1 MKAAEAA
8 LLELHA
14 LHGIEFADIPHVLL
28 VPPGLLQPL
37 DVVVVRLRVLNPAED
52 GLVLVCDLL
61 ELPLAALTVQ
71 RGMALSPLSPHAGA
85 VGSDSDSCGSLHAGA
100 LVPLHDV
107 RHLLEEQAVLALDGG
122 VALLQQRLLLSI
134 ALQMTLRRG
143 RLVVDGALHVPQLA
157 LVILLHLLNVSLV
170 ASLVADR
177 HRPPS
182 AIHCDATSSTCE
194 AAAVPRRATG
204 APCAFAA
211 A

>member
-100 LVPLHDV
+100 LVPLGKRGQWETLGESCTRETGGDDPTLLRNAGAYLHDV

-143 RLVVDGALHVPQLA
+143 RLVVDGALHVPQLRWYGG
-157 LVILLHLLNVSLV
+157 NDCVSTYGEHV
-170 ASLVADR
+170 CA
-177 HRPPS
+177 
-182 AIHCDATSSTCE
+182 
-194 AAAVPRRATG
+194 RAR
-204 APCAFAA
+204 
-211 A
+211 